1 MAFNFPEM
9 WLKRVIH
16 NLDNTDKASFLDG
29 VSELDVDV
37 TQINEGQLSEQ
48 NKIYV
53 AKTDFAV
60 DVLINNTTYPIAVQ
74 DYSDATI
81 EITLDKYQTKV
92 TSLTDDIIVGASYSK
107 IDSATR
113 AHVHAIASNKYKKA
127 IHAIAPAADAT
138 LTPVHHLTTGK
149 MTYADLIAF
158 KQKCDAAGF
167 DSDVI
172 RLVLSPKHWND
183 LLLDRDRFAD
193 LMINYAAGKPS
204 PLIAGFELHRYAG
217 NPYYTN
223 AWAKKAWGAALVGT
237 DLQAS
242 VAFVKENIAKKT
254 GLTKQYF
261 SPSGTDPKNQANL
274 LNYRHYFVALPFQ
287 ARQIGA
293 MA

>member
-1 MAFNFPEM
+1 
-9 WLKRVIH
+9 
-16 NLDNTDKASFLDG
+16 

-37 TQINEGQLSEQ
+37 TQINEGQLSER

-74 DYSDATI
+74 DYSDNTI

-92 TSLTDDIIVGASYSK
+92 TSITDDIIVGASYNK

-127 IHAIAPAADAT
+127 IHAIAPATDAT
-138 LTPVHHLTTGK
+138 ATPVHACTTAGK

-167 DSDVI
+167 DTDVI

-217 NPYYTN
+217 NPYYTT
-223 AWAKKAWGAALVGT
+223 AKAKVDWGTTPGGT
-237 DLQAS
+237 DRQAS

-293 MA
+293 MM